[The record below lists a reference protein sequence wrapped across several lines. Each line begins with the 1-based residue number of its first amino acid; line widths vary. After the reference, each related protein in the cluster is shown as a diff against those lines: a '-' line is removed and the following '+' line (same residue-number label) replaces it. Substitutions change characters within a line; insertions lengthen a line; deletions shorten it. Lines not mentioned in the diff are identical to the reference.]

1 MITCRFRA
9 ASPLEYR
16 EGAAGG
22 IPLTGKV
29 RPGILKIGTRPKN
42 VANFSAFIVA
52 DVTISL
58 RASADSAA
66 YSIVRLF
73 DCPAAKAEAAT
84 ACQRRK
90 DGPELH
96 VSCGPKPTG
105 AEPFPD
111 VPIKRNPNAVGSVPC
126 AVQWHALRDPTRRS
140 AGGCGCAMSGD
151 GSQFSMDER
160 EQT

>member
-1 MITCRFRA
+1 MITCGFRA

-66 YSIVRLF
+66 YAMVRLF
-73 DCPAAKAEAAT
+73 DSPAAKAEAAT
-84 ACQRRK
+84 ACQRRN
-90 DGPELH
+90 DGPSYTCPVALNR
-96 VSCGPKPTG
+96 P
-105 AEPFPD
+105 EPNRF
-111 VPIKRNPNAVGSVPC
+111 
-126 AVQWHALRDPTRRS
+126 LTFRS
-140 AGGCGCAMSGD
+140 TES
-151 GSQFSMDER
+151 
-160 EQT
+160 

>member
-1 MITCRFRA
+1 MITCGFRA
-9 ASPLEYR
+9 ASQLEYREGTAGGIPLTGKVRPGYPTYR

-66 YSIVRLF
+66 YAMVRLF
-73 DCPAAKAEAAT
+73 DSPAAKAEAAT
-84 ACQRRK
+84 ACQR
-90 DGPELH
+90 L
-96 VSCGPKPTG
+96 
-105 AEPFPD
+105 
-111 VPIKRNPNAVGSVPC
+111 
-126 AVQWHALRDPTRRS
+126 
-140 AGGCGCAMSGD
+140 
-151 GSQFSMDER
+151 
-160 EQT
+160 